1 MTLSQET
8 SALLSGLGVDCGCLS
23 GGDLVVTSP
32 VTGEAIAQ
40 VAQVSGAEAGRAIG
54 QAHAAFVK
62 WRMTPAP
69 RRGELVRLLGE

>member
-1 MTLSQET
+1 MSIAKET
-8 SALLSGLGVDCGCLS
+8 AELLSELGVDCGCLS

-32 VTGEAIAQ
+32 VTGEAIAK
-40 VAQVSGAEAGRAIG
+40 VAQVSGVEAGRAIG

-69 RRGELVRLLGE
+69 RRGELVRLL